1 MGHARARKIPAQL
14 VEDEEHQLRHER
26 VAGIDIAKAKA
37 DVCTRLPPQR
47 DGGRRASR
55 VEEVPATAKAILALA
70 VRLIADGAELVVME
84 SARLLADVVLPAG
97 GRRAERPAGQ
107 PRPRPAAGRP
117 KTDRLDAQWLARLAE
132 MGLLRPSFVPP
143 PEIRALRDLTRT
155 RLQLVRDRSREWQRL
170 EKLLEG
176 ALVKLSSVVHSLA
189 KVQSARA
196 ILEAIVAGERDPKAL
211 AALAHPNVKGG
222 RAAVEEAL
230 GGMALGDHHPMLIRV
245 HLDHITLLDRS
256 VAEVEDEI
264 EGALDAIPAAWG
276 TDPGGE
282 TGPDA
287 GRGPDPAVLP
297 AAERLAEIPGVSP
310 ALARA
315 IIAET
320 GLDMTR
326 FQTADHLVS
335 WAGLAPVA
343 RQSGPRSRKP
353 KKGQGDAYLRGYC
366 TQAANGAARTDT
378 FLGERLRRLSRRLDG
393 NRARCAVARS
403 ILVIVWHLLASPDD
417 RFADLG
423 PGWHQRKTDTDRR
436 TRSLMNQLRALHP
449 DADVNITIVPGTAA

>member
-1 MGHARARKIPAQL
+1 MRA
-14 VEDEEHQLRHER
+14 
-26 VAGIDIAKAKA
+26 G
-37 DVCTRLPPQR
+37 R
-47 DGGRRASR
+47 DGGSPPGRRARRPRQARTGPALVGGPHDANAAQDPHRLRRMSR
-55 VEEVPATAKAILALA
+55 AHPRNSSRGRGINRGRARCPESGHAGFGGRLHGKGPNLGKPGKDLA
-70 VRLIADGAELVVME
+70 VQPT
-84 SARLLADVVLPAG
+84 LLLPAG

-117 KTDRLDAQWLARLAE
+117 AENGPAR
-132 MGLLRPSFVPP
+132 RPVAGPAGGDGPAAPVPP

-155 RLQLVRDRSREWQRL
+155 RLQLVRDRSREGQRL
-170 EKLLEG
+170 EELLEG
-176 ALVKLSSVVHSLA
+176 ALGKLSSVVHSLA

-196 ILEAIVAGERDPKAL
+196 ILEAIAAGERDPKAL

-222 RAAVEEAL
+222 RAAVEETL

-264 EGALDAIPAAWG
+264 EAALDAIPAAWG

-335 WAGLAPVA
+335 WAGLAPAA
-343 RQSGPRSRKP
+343 RPSGPRSRKP
-353 KKGQGDAYLRGYC
+353 KKRQGDAYLRGYV
-366 TQAANGAARTDT
+366 T
-378 FLGERLRRLSRRLDG
+378 
-393 NRARCAVARS
+393 
-403 ILVIVWHLLASPDD
+403 H
-417 RFADLG
+417 
-423 PGWHQRKTDTDRR
+423 
-436 TRSLMNQLRALHP
+436 
-449 DADVNITIVPGTAA
+449 